1 MCLHWCCKHCF
12 TKLTHRWAYER
23 CNEYFVARSQDEN
36 LIACPNGPWLLR
48 RAYHRHPYR
57 GAQRCDQCKNAS
69 RKDKKLMQSA
79 RQKANVALGHR
90 PDYNG
95 AIYLGVLEIP
105 ETIHRNSRL
114 PLEPGRLDAMKAKW
128 ESFNVTHRHL
138 PSHDLEREWTKRF
151 TASKHVDLK
160 AVMSP
165 SIPKNP
171 SIVGQ
176 RMSPKQGSQVS
187 TAVEGEVTRDPHQC
201 IYRQFISS
209 THEANGRRLPQ
220 AAPPFNSNHN
230 SILKRVNNT
239 LKALSIA
246 KQLILYQQNN
256 DPTLLT
262 NNRLF
267 TSVEESPSRSRGN
280 QQQLVY
286 NIRPEPTNKSNSST
300 VLQNEPSRDSGRSE
314 VSSSSTSTTLSS
326 SSRPTRTR
334 PWDL

>member
-1 MCLHWCCKHCF
+1 MCIHWCCKHCF
-12 TKLTHRWAYER
+12 TNLTHRWAYER

-36 LIACPNGPWLLR
+36 LISCPNGPWLLR

-57 GAQRCDQCKNAS
+57 GPQRCDQCKLAS
-69 RKDKKLMQSA
+69 REDKKLMQSA

-95 AIYLGVLEIP
+95 AIYLGVLEMR

-114 PLEPGRLDAMKAKW
+114 PLEPGRLDAMKANW

-138 PSHDLEREWTKRF
+138 PSHELEREWTKRF
-151 TASKHVDLK
+151 TASKHVDLE
-160 AVMSP
+160 AVVSP
-165 SIPKNP
+165 SISKNT

-176 RMSPKQGSQVS
+176 RMNPKQGSQVS
-187 TAVEGEVTRDPHQC
+187 TAVAGEVTRDPHQR

-209 THEANGRRLPQ
+209 THEANGRRLLQ
-220 AAPPFNSNHN
+220 AAPPFHYNHN
-230 SILKRVNNT
+230 SIIKRVNNT
-239 LKALSIA
+239 LETFSIA

-256 DPTLLT
+256 DPTLFT
-262 NNRLF
+262 NDIF
-267 TSVEESPSRSRGN
+267 TSVEETSSRSTGN

-286 NIRPEPTNKSNSST
+286 NIRSEPTNKSNSST

-314 VSSSSTSTTLSS
+314 VSSNLTSNTLSS